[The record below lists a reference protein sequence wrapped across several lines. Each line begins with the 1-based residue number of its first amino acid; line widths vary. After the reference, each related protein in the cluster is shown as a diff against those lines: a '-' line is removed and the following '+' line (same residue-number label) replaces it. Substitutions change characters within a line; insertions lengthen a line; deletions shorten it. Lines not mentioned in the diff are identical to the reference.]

1 MADPLGDVIH
11 VSRSVLLR
19 STDISVSSSHTE
31 ALGELKGLA
40 HLASASI
47 DVVDL
52 VTIGLD

>member
-1 MADPLGDVIH
+1 MADPLSDVIH